1 MMKWIVT
8 EKVKTIN
15 NKYEQSKAQYNL
27 DRQTSKISVL
37 SSGSVG
43 KYELLKDK
51 DILPEKK
58 LLGKPATIK
67 RIQKQKKRRLSLRKE
82 LEKQTNIVKN
92 LYN

>member
-37 SSGSVG
+37 SSESVG
-43 KYELLKDK
+43 KYELLKDEN
-51 DILPEKK
+51 ILPEKK

-67 RIQKQKKRRLSLRKE
+67 RIEKQKKRRLSLRKE
-82 LEKQTNIVKN
+82 LKSKLT
-92 LYN
+92 L

>member
-37 SSGSVG
+37 SSESVG
-43 KYELLKDK
+43 KYELLKDEN
-51 DILPEKK
+51 ILPEKK
-58 LLGKPATIK
+58 LSGKPATIK
-67 RIQKQKKRRLSLRKE
+67 RIEKQKKRRLSLRKE
-82 LEKQTNIVKN
+82 LKSKLT
-92 LYN
+92 L